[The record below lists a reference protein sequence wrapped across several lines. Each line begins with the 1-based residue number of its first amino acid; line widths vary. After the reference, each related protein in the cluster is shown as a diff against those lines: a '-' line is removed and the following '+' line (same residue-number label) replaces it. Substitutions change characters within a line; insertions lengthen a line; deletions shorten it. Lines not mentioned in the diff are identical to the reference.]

1 MKIGFIGQGFIGSA
15 YADDFEN
22 RGYETIR
29 FAKEKPFDKNE
40 KEIANC
46 VIVFIA
52 VPTPTTSEGFS
63 AHIIEDVLRHI
74 GEGKIAVIKSTLL
87 PGATDNLQ
95 KKFPNIYIMHSPE
108 FLRAATAKEDAANP
122 KRNIIGYTEKS
133 KNKAKEVLD
142 ILPKAPY
149 SKIMPVKNAEL
160 VKYVGNCFL
169 AQKVLFAN
177 LIFELSQKLDIDYNE
192 IKEAVGSD
200 PRIGASHLDI
210 DHLGGRGA
218 GGYCFIKDLA
228 AFSSFYKENLPE
240 DVRGIQILSGLEE
253 KNKELLCKTKKDIG
267 LLEGVYGKEE
277 ISNY

>member
-1 MKIGFIGQGFIGSA
+1 
-15 YADDFEN
+15 
-22 RGYETIR
+22 
-29 FAKEKPFDKNE
+29 
-40 KEIANC
+40 
-46 VIVFIA
+46 
-52 VPTPTTSEGFS
+52 
-63 AHIIEDVLRHI
+63 
-74 GEGKIAVIKSTLL
+74 
-87 PGATDNLQ
+87 
-95 KKFPNIYIMHSPE
+95 
-108 FLRAATAKEDAANP
+108 RAATAKEDAVKP
-122 KRNIIGYTEKS
+122 ERNIIGYTEKS
-133 KNKAKEVLD
+133 KNQAKEVLD

-228 AFSSFYKENLPE
+228 AFSSFYKENLPK

-267 LLEGVYGKEE
+267 LLKGVYGKEE